1 MFHFNEDMNMKK
13 LKLCGVALL
22 TSSVLSGCTTFML
35 MESTSGSNADRES
48 TQKDS
53 IIAFGYTKADSKNMP
68 ANELLMIGQEY
79 IYLITH
85 SRYDIDGKQSASN
98 KKLQD
103 ILNVK
108 LSKAFE
114 LSYAPYATD
123 RNNKGFFPVRLDKD
137 EQEFSSYFC
146 LNYYANSALSKQEQA
161 NEQQKLDALQFKKD
175 VDGRRF
181 LCMSIEGK
189 AYTKPKDMTYQYR
202 FQTAIPVHLTV
213 KYQGVNTNPALRVL
227 GLPFAVAADIVT
239 FPAQAILYVG
249 LANADW
255 NF

>member
-1 MFHFNEDMNMKK
+1 MFHFDEDMNMTN
-13 LKLCGVALL
+13 LKLCGLALL
-22 TSSVLSGCTTFML
+22 TSSVLSGCTSFML
-35 MESTSGSNADRES
+35 IESTKKDNSYRQSS
-48 TQKDS
+48 QKDS
-53 IIAFGYTKADSKNMP
+53 IVAFGYTKADSKNMP
-68 ANELLMIGQEY
+68 ANGLLMLGQDY
-79 IYLITH
+79 VYLITH
-85 SRYDIDGKQSASN
+85 SRYDIDGKQIASN

-114 LSYAPYATD
+114 LSKSPYTT
-123 RNNKGFFPVRLDKD
+123 NNNDKGFFPVVLDKD

-181 LCMSIEGK
+181 LCMSVEGK

-213 KYQGVNTNPALRVL
+213 HYKGVNTNPALRVL